1 MKKLV
6 KRIVPKSIIQGLKN
20 SIELLDYSLIKL
32 ISKSKLL
39 SKIYYLFNSKFN
51 AEHHAVL
58 AGRVAYKYSLIEIG
72 SSCALLRR
80 NIHRLEKGLIMK
92 PRRDVFAEGFI
103 QETVV
108 CYKVAIESDQL
119 AAEEKKWAT
128 DVLDEYFKVVASTKI
143 LDTARHLYTD
153 SRNELSYSNDLDIYF
168 PSEGKSYKPYGYSNL
183 PANNVDFEELKNLYV
198 RRRSVR
204 WYENKEVPIDLIRKA
219 SNIASFA
226 PSACNRQPYRFLFC
240 NEKKKAVQIAKCAMG
255 TAGFSENLPAII
267 AIIGDLSAYP
277 HERDRHV
284 IYIDASLAA
293 MQLMLALETLGLS
306 TCSINWPDLN
316 ANERIIRDIIDLKI
330 HEKVVMLMAVGY
342 ADNTGGIPYSQKK
355 QNDLILED
363 ISK

>member
-1 MKKLV
+1 MKELV
-6 KRIVPKSIIQGLKN
+6 KKIVPSRIIQGLKDF
-20 SIELLDYSLIKL
+20 IEWSDYSLIKF
-32 ISKSKLL
+32 ISQSKVL
-39 SKIYYLFNSKFN
+39 SKIYYLFNGKFT
-51 AEHHAVL
+51 AENHAVL

-103 QETVV
+103 QETVD
-108 CYKVAIESDQL
+108 CYSVAIKSEQL
-119 AAEEKKWAT
+119 AIEEKKWAT
-128 DVLDEYFKVVASTKI
+128 DVLDEYFKIVASTPI
-143 LDTARHLYTD
+143 LDIAKQVYVD
-153 SRNELSYSNDLDIYF
+153 SRNEGLDFKGLEFHF
-168 PSEGKSYKPYGYSNL
+168 PSEDDSYKPYNYSNL
-183 PANNVDFEELKNLYV
+183 SDSNIDFLDLKNLYI

-204 WYENKEVPIDLIRKA
+204 WYEEKDVPVDLVRKA
-219 SNIASFA
+219 ANIASFA

-240 NEKKKAVQIAKCAMG
+240 NEKEKTVQIAKCAMG
-255 TAGFSENLPAII
+255 TAGFAKNLPAII

-306 TCSINWPDLN
+306 TCSINWPDLDD
-316 ANERIIRDIIDLKI
+316 NERMIRNVIELKD
-330 HEKVVMLMAVGY
+330 HERVIMLMAVGY
-342 ADNTGGIPYSQKK
+342 ADTTGDIPYSQKK

-363 ISK
+363 VSK